1 MKKSLLILAAIAA
14 MVVGLSSCL
23 NTNDDYQPDNSSF
36 VTVDHSMGLPQL
48 TADILPDKTLTVSGN
63 VPEFLNQPETKR
75 AFVIFKITAGDIKKD
90 KILNINIVPPFGYK
104 INVEDIILD
113 NKADSLENYKAPIPY
128 LNNPSYPHNNDN
140 ENNAY
145 VTPNGDYLCL
155 FFSYNQKSKT
165 LLVFDKIEEGKIYF
179 NLLNKEKYYDEGFG
193 VHNYHL
199 NTIFRELIK
208 DEKIKELEEL
218 DIIIKAKTLN
228 GDDFTTCKMKN
239 PLYIDYNPEIK

>member
-1 MKKSLLILAAIAA
+1 MKKSLLVLAAVTA
-14 MVVGLSSCL
+14 MLVGLSSCL

-48 TADILPDKTLTVSGN
+48 TADALPDKTLTVSGE
-63 VPEFLNQPETKR
+63 VPDFLKELDTKR
-75 AFVIFKITAGDIKKD
+75 ALVIFKITAGDIEKD

-104 INVEDIILD
+104 IDVEDIILD

-128 LNNPSYPHNNDN
+128 LNNTSFPHSN

-155 FFSYNQKSKT
+155 FFGDSQKSKT
-165 LLVFDKIEEGKIYF
+165 LLVLDKIEEGKIYF
-179 NLLNKEKYYDEGFG
+179 NLLNKEKYSAEGFR

-199 NTIFRELIK
+199 TTIFSELIK
-208 DEKIKELEEL
+208 DEKIKEHKEL
-218 DIIIKAKTLN
+218 DIIINAKTEY
-228 GDDFTTCKMKN
+228 GDESTTCKMKN
-239 PLYIDYNPEIK
+239 PLYIDYKPEIK